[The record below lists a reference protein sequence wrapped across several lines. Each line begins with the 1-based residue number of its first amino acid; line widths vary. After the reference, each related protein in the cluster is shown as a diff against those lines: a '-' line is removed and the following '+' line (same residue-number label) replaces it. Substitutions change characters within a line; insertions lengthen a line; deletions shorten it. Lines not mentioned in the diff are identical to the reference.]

1 MLFITVIL
9 VLGLI
14 AGWAGLRAAIVT
26 EYTELGNAILALN
39 EGYNIQAIQ
48 GMTGASMGSN
58 PQDTTSTLT
67 IASST
72 VLTAS
77 IDDVSIITT
86 LAPIP

>member
-1 MLFITVIL
+1 MRKLFSRLWAEDRGFIISVEMLFITVIL

-48 GMTGASMGSN
+48 GMTGASNG
-58 PQDTTSTLT
+58 
-67 IASST
+67 
-72 VLTAS
+72 
-77 IDDVSIITT
+77 
-86 LAPIP
+86 APIRRIRRAL